1 MDIDEYTSDEIIN
14 ALASGDVSLSR
25 FAGHD
30 ILDEKGETVYRD
42 FWGFSGAIEEEARP
56 DGGNNILDV
65 VNQTP
70 QLNGKLSEVYAQL
83 GASCQNLYYDFQSYQ
98 NSAEWTEGIQ
108 TLPIFLLIKKQKK
121 FIQIA
126 RNIRITTV

>member
-83 GASCQNLYYDFQSYQ
+83 GASCQIFIMISSLIRTVQNGQREYKLCLYFC
-98 NSAEWTEGIQ
+98 
-108 TLPIFLLIKKQKK
+108 
-121 FIQIA
+121 
-126 RNIRITTV
+126 

>member
-1 MDIDEYTSDEIIN
+1 MDIDGYTSDEIVN
-14 ALASGDVSLSR
+14 ALASGNVSLSQ

-70 QLNGKLSEVYAQL
+70 QLNGK
-83 GASCQNLYYDFQSYQ
+83 
-98 NSAEWTEGIQ
+98 AE
-108 TLPIFLLIKKQKK
+108 
-121 FIQIA
+121 
-126 RNIRITTV
+126 

>member
-1 MDIDEYTSDEIIN
+1 MQRRKIPSLSVKKQIKTYHYYYWDEFFKSAEKRKTLTVDIDGYTSDEIVN
-14 ALASGDVSLSR
+14 ALASGNVSLSQ

-70 QLNGKLSEVYAQL
+70 A
-83 GASCQNLYYDFQSYQ
+83 
-98 NSAEWTEGIQ
+98 AEWKAE
-108 TLPIFLLIKKQKK
+108 
-121 FIQIA
+121 
-126 RNIRITTV
+126 